1 MIDDGS
7 QQVAR
12 EALAAMSRSHG
23 DGQKLRFIGSHAAH
37 SEADVVAIDLQQ
49 QTGHARRGNELGKI
63 LPCPGALA
71 EEHERFGVQRRRP
84 IKIERSDFGD
94 GEVVGHSIDGTAC
107 AVRQGDVDAAQVE
120 RARQAVLCIAGAP
133 GVDARVAGQSGE
145 RDGIGNRF
153 LDDGVDSGGQKIV
166 RQRLGAGPDDKAR
179 SAGNAGREIA
189 RRGHEGRGIALADG
203 AEPVAQPAVDGGDH
217 QPVACRDLREQD
229 CRRGDARQRHG
240 QSDSQSTRGGEAHTH
255 AGEAAR
261 ADRDGNER
269 ERSSVYRGVGKDGLD
284 GRQQTRGLV
293 AAAFAQARQPH
304 AVAHEGNAKAAHGAI
319 EGEDR
324 HVYSWFMKLDLV
336 AIAPPDFDVDVTLAY
351 ATEAN
356 LTGQP
361 VYRNAECWLHREAAD
376 KLAAAITLARPL
388 GLRLRIF
395 DALRPVEAQ
404 WALWNARPDPE
415 FLADP
420 RRGSP
425 HSRGVAVD
433 LTLLDGDR
441 ELEMGTPFDAFTPL
455 SHHGRTDVSTEA
467 QRNRLLLM
475 GLMTSAGWDFY
486 RNEWWHY
493 QLFDQRRYPLVSDT
507 DLPRPMMS

>member
-1 MIDDGS
+1 MIDDGG
-7 QQVAR
+7 QQTPR

-23 DGQKLRFIGSHAAH
+23 DGQKLRFVGGHTAQSKARIMA
-37 SEADVVAIDLQQ
+37 VDLQQ
-49 QTGHARRGNELGKI
+49 QTGHAGRGNELGKV
-63 LPCPGALA
+63 LPRPDALA
-71 EEHERFGVQRRRP
+71 QDRERFGMQRGGPIEIERPQRR
-84 IKIERSDFGD
+84 D
-94 GEVVGHSIDGTAC
+94 GEMVGHSIDGTAC
-107 AVRQGDVDAAQVE
+107 TVRQGDVDAAQVE
-120 RARQAVLCIAGAP
+120 RARQALTLIAGAP
-133 GVDARVAGQSGE
+133 GIDADVAGQPGE
-145 RDGIGNRF
+145 RDGIGNGF
-153 LDDGVDSGGQKIV
+153 LDDRVASGGQEIV
-166 RQRLGAGPDDKAR
+166 HQRLGAGADDEAW
-179 SAGNAGREIA
+179 SAGDADREIA
-189 RRGHEGRGIALADG
+189 RRRHEGYGIALADG

-217 QPVACRDLREQD
+217 QPVARRRLREQD
-229 CRRGDARQRHG
+229 RRGGDACQRHG
-240 QSDSQSTRGGEAHTH
+240 QTDGQPARGGQAHTH
-255 AGEAAR
+255 AGKTAR
-261 ADRDGNER
+261 PDGHGNEC
-269 ERSSVYRGVGKDGLD
+269 ELAPIDRGVGKHGLD
-284 GRQQTRGLV
+284 RRQQACSLV
-293 AAAFAQARQPH
+293 PAAFDEAGQTQ
-304 AVAHEGNAKAAHGAI
+304 AVAHDGNAKAAHRAI

-376 KLAAAITLARPL
+376 KLAAAAALARPL

-455 SHHGRTDVSTEA
+455 SHHGRTDVSAEA

-493 QLFDQRRYPLVSDT
+493 QLFDQRRYPLVSDA
-507 DLPRPMMS
+507 DLPRPMM